1 MPTATAAATRED
13 LQVME
18 AIRGKVVMAMD
29 SQLEE
34 GYQRQVKVVVTV
46 EAFMQEDMT
55 EDMEGMVEEDMEGM
69 VEDTQEA
76 PDIQAETE
84 DLMEGSEQQVEDLVD
99 LDRLVWTRTSSSLRR
114 RPRRRPSSASMA
126 RRAV

>member
-18 AIRGKVVMAMD
+18 DIRGKAVMVMD
-29 SQLEE
+29 TQLEE
-34 GYQRQVKVVVTV
+34 DYQRQVKVVVTV

-114 RPRRRPSSASMA
+114 RPRRRPSSASVA
-126 RRAV
+126 RRAA